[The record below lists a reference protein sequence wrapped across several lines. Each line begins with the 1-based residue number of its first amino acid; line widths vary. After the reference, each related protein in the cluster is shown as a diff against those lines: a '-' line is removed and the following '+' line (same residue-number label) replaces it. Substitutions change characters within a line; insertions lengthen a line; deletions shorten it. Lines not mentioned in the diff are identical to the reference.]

1 MTRMR
6 KSNFELLRLICMF
19 LVLILHANYLSI
31 GAPVYGETLKY
42 EFFVRNLIEV
52 VPFIAVNVFI
62 LISGYFSIR
71 PSVKSVANLLFCCF
85 FYSVGIRLVYLL
97 LPKEGGA
104 SLFDFWSSFLF
115 ISNSVWFV
123 ADYLMLMVFAPIL
136 NTFVEKSSKKTC
148 LVTMAFMLLFA
159 FYFGLFKGKL
169 VEYISG
175 FSFVTFI
182 LVYMIGRILNQNKE
196 WLHSH
201 VRTYMVFAGYI
212 IGLLGFFAMVI
223 VAGYKGHG
231 FYYYLDHLGTSRIF
245 TYTNPFLIL
254 SAVCFFWFFAQ
265 KEFYSNTI
273 NKLAKSTFAILLIH
287 SNPVAITFYNR
298 YFSYLYENMSFPL
311 YLVAML
317 GSCVMVFVLSI
328 VVDQLRIL
336 IYDRGISPFVVRIEK
351 KLTKENEVI

>member
-1 MTRMR
+1 MSGMR

-19 LVLILHANYLSI
+19 MVLVLHTNFLSI
-31 GAPVYGETLKY
+31 GAPVYGETSNV

-85 FYSVGIRLVYLL
+85 FYSVGIRLGYIL

-123 ADYLMLMVFAPIL
+123 ADYLMLMIFAPML
-136 NTFVEKSSKKTC
+136 NAFVEKNSKRTC
-148 LVTMAFMLLFA
+148 LGTLVLMLIFA

-182 LVYMIGRILNQNKE
+182 LLYMIGRVLTPE
-196 WLHSH
+196 PRMDTDS
-201 VRTYMVFAGYI
+201 
-212 IGLLGFFAMVI
+212 
-223 VAGYKGHG
+223 YK
-231 FYYYLDHLGTSRIF
+231 
-245 TYTNPFLIL
+245 
-254 SAVCFFWFFAQ
+254 
-265 KEFYSNTI
+265 
-273 NKLAKSTFAILLIH
+273 AIYGA
-287 SNPVAITFYNR
+287 SWVYNR
-298 YFSYLYENMSFPL
+298 GPR
-311 YLVAML
+311 
-317 GSCVMVFVLSI
+317 VLCHG
-328 VVDQLRIL
+328 
-336 IYDRGISPFVVRIEK
+336 YYRG
-351 KLTKENEVI
+351 L

>member
-1 MTRMR
+1 MSGMR

-19 LVLILHANYLSI
+19 MVLVLHTNFLSI
-31 GAPVYGETLKY
+31 GAPVYGETSNV

-85 FYSVGIRLVYLL
+85 FYSVGIRLGYIL

-123 ADYLMLMVFAPIL
+123 ADYLMLMIFAPML
-136 NTFVEKSSKKTC
+136 NAFVEKNSKRTC
-148 LVTMAFMLLFA
+148 LGTLVLMLIFA

-182 LVYMIGRILNQNKE
+182 LLYMIGRVLAQNRE
-196 WLHSH
+196 WIQTHIKP
-201 VRTYMVFAGYI
+201 YMVLVGYI
-212 IGLLGFFAMVI
+212 IGVLGFYVMVI
-223 VAGYKGHG
+223 IAGYKGHV

-245 TYTNPFLIL
+245 TYTSPFVIL
-254 SAVCFFWFFAQ
+254 SAVCFFWLFAQ
-265 KEFYSNTI
+265 KEFFSNRV

-287 SNPVAITFYNR
+287 SNPVAIIFYSR
-298 YFSYLYENMSFPL
+298 YFRFLYESLSFPL
-311 YLVAML
+311 YLLAMV
-317 GSCVMVFVLSI
+317 GSCIAFFALSI
-328 VVDQLRIL
+328 MIDQVRLF
-336 IYDRGISPFVVRIEK
+336 IYNHGVFSCVERIEK
-351 KLTKENEVI
+351 NLFFNNETV

>member
-1 MTRMR
+1 
-6 KSNFELLRLICMF
+6 MF
-19 LVLILHANYLSI
+19 LVLLLHANYLSI
-31 GAPVYGETLKY
+31 GAPVYGETPKG

-85 FYSVGIRLVYLL
+85 FYSVGIRLIYML

-123 ADYLMLMVFAPIL
+123 ADYLMLMIFAPML
-136 NTFVEKSSKKTC
+136 NAFVEKVSNRTC
-148 LVTMAFMLLFA
+148 LGTLVLMLVFA

-182 LVYMIGRILNQNKE
+182 LVYMIGRVLNRNRE
-196 WLHSH
+196 WLQAH
-201 VRTYMVFAGYI
+201 VKQYMVLAGYL
-212 IGLLGFFAMVI
+212 IGVLGFYAMVI

-245 TYTNPFLIL
+245 TYTNPFVIL
-254 SAVCFFWFFAQ
+254 SAACFFWFFAQ
-265 KEFYSNTI
+265 KEFFSNRVNT
-273 NKLAKSTFAILLIH
+273 LAKSTFAILLIH
-287 SNPVAITFYNR
+287 SNPVAIFFYNR
-298 YFSYLYENMSFPL
+298 YFRFLYESLNFPL
-311 YLVAML
+311 YLLTMV
-317 GSCVMVFVLSI
+317 GSCVVFFALSI
-328 VVDQLRIL
+328 IVDQVRLF
-336 IYDRGISPFVVRIEK
+336 IYNRGVYPSVEIIEK
-351 KLTKENEVI
+351 KLNCNNEAV